1 MLIPESFG
9 VFHGLMMMHFSPQR
23 LEKNRNRLRF
33 GMEFQAV
40 IKLGSFT
47 VNYQRRIQVPQ
58 LFVSSPI
65 SIKVTM
71 LSLSVWKLEIS

>member
-1 MLIPESFG
+1 
-9 VFHGLMMMHFSPQR
+9 
-23 LEKNRNRLRF
+23 
-33 GMEFQAV
+33 V